1 MVTGVSGQQPIMF
14 SGLASGIDT
23 ASIIQKLLDAQ
34 KGLLQAAQDRQAASE
49 QRASALRDVK
59 TRLANLYNQI
69 KNFIDPGYLQGKKA
83 TVTPGGTSPSVAVS
97 AGSSAATGTFTVT
110 VQQMA
115 TATSV
120 SSPTALGAAI
130 NPTALLKDVNL
141 ATPVTAGTF
150 TVNGV
155 AISVDPAV
163 DTLNTV
169 MQRIQNAVPG
179 ITVSLVSDPDGR
191 PNRLQL
197 SHPSG
202 VTLGA
207 GSDTSNFLSAMKLL
221 ASPAGTTR
229 TSTGN
234 LGVVRAGDLLST
246 AMPTL
251 AASGTFTIN
260 GVSIS
265 YDATKDS
272 LTAVLN
278 RINASAAG
286 VVASYDA
293 ATDKVTIVS
302 KTTGSTAITFQDVSG
317 NFLNTIGVL
326 TATQTLGNNAQIVVN
341 AGNGPVTYYSTSN
354 TVTDAVS
361 GVTITLLRQSTTA
374 DTVSVAQDVDGAVSR
389 MKDFITQFNSTLD
402 FINQQMKFN
411 TDNPLLSNGPLAGDV
426 GLMRIASALRTMVSD
441 RIDGV
446 SGGKTTLAD
455 LGVSFGAV
463 GSAVGTTN
471 ALTMDEAKFRAAL
484 EADPAGVANV
494 LAAFQASATLQP
506 GGTGS
511 VAAIS
516 GTPTALRK
524 PGTYTVTTTDNGNG
538 TAKVTATFK
547 PADGGPSVDTV
558 VDQVAPGSTLT
569 SLIPGLS
576 VTLKPTIQAGTDT
589 IAVTTPV
596 RGIAA
601 KFEQYLDPLVRVDG
615 LMDHR
620 LDEADQETKRIKDNI
635 DRINE
640 RLDQER
646 QQLQEKFAR
655 METAIA
661 QLQAQRS
668 SLNALAMLG
677 FGLQ

>member
-1 MVTGVSGQQPIMF
+1 MVSGVGGQQPIMF

-23 ASIIQKLLDAQ
+23 AGIIQKLLDAR
-34 KGLLQAAQDRQAASE
+34 KGVLQAAQEQQAASE
-49 QRASALRDVK
+49 RRATALRDVK
-59 TRLANLYNQI
+59 TRLTNLYNQI
-69 KNFIDPGYLQGKKA
+69 KSFIDPGYLQGKKA
-83 TVTPGGTSPSVAVS
+83 TVTPGGSSASVAVS

-115 TATSV
+115 TATRV

-130 NPTALLKDVNL
+130 NPTALLKDANL

-155 AISVDPAV
+155 TITVDPTV
-163 DTLNTV
+163 DTLDAV
-169 MQRIQNAVPG
+169 MQRIQNNVSG

-207 GSDTSNFLSAMKLL
+207 GSDTSNFLSAMRLL
-221 ASPAGTTR
+221 ASPAGTAR

-251 AASGTFTIN
+251 AASGTFKIN

-265 YDATKDS
+265 YDASRDS
-272 LTAVLN
+272 LSAVLS

-286 VVASYDA
+286 VIASYDA
-293 ATDKVTIVS
+293 ATDKVTIVA
-302 KTTGSTAITFQDVSG
+302 KQTGSTAISFEDVSG
-317 NFLNTIGVL
+317 NFLSTIGVL
-326 TATQTLGNNAQIVVN
+326 TAAQTLGQNAQIQVDT
-341 AGNGPVTYYSTSN
+341 GNGPVTYYSTSN
-354 TVTDAVS
+354 TVTDAVP
-361 GVTITLLRQSTTA
+361 GVSITLLRQSATA
-374 DTVSVAQDVDGAVSR
+374 DTVTVAQDVDGAVSR

-411 TDNPLLSNGPLAGDV
+411 TDNPLLSNGPLAGDA
-426 GLMRIASALRTMVSD
+426 GLMRIASTLRTMISD

-446 SGGKTTLAD
+446 SGGKTTLAE
-455 LGVSFGAV
+455 LGISFGAV
-463 GSAVGTTN
+463 GSAVGTTK

-484 EADPAGVANV
+484 TSDPAAVANV

-516 GTPTALRK
+516 GAPTAVRK
-524 PGTYTVTTTDNGNG
+524 PGTYTVTTADNGDG

-547 PADGGPSVDTV
+547 PADGGPSVETV
-558 VDQVAPGSTLT
+558 VDRATPGSTLT
-569 SLIPGLS
+569 GLIPGLS
-576 VTLKPTIQAGTDT
+576 VTLKPTIQVGTDT
-589 IAVTTPV
+589 ITVTTPV

-601 KFEQYLDPLVRVDG
+601 KFEQYLEPLVRADG
-615 LMDHR
+615 LMDRR
-620 LDEADQETKRIKDNI
+620 LDEADRETKRIKDNI

-640 RLDQER
+640 RLDRER
-646 QQLQEKFAR
+646 QLLQEKFAR

-668 SLNALAMLG
+668 SLNALALLG
-677 FGLQ
+677 LGAQ

>member
-1 MVTGVSGQQPIMF
+1 MVSGVGGQQPIMF
-14 SGLASGIDT
+14 TGLASGIDT
-23 ASIIQKLLDAQ
+23 AGIIQKLLDAR
-34 KGLLQAAQDRQAASE
+34 KGPLKAAQDQQAASE
-49 QRASALRDVK
+49 RRAAALRDVK
-59 TRLANLYNQI
+59 TRLTNLYNQI
-69 KNFIDPGYLQGKKA
+69 KNFVDAGYLQGKKA
-83 TVTPGGTSPSVAVS
+83 AVTPGGTSPSVAVS

-115 TATSV
+115 TATRV

-130 NPTALLKDVNL
+130 NPTALLKDANL

-155 AISVDPAV
+155 TISVDPTV
-163 DTLNTV
+163 DTLDAV
-169 MQRIQNAVPG
+169 MQRIQTNVSG
-179 ITVSLVSDPDGR
+179 ITVSLVADPDGR

-197 SHPSG
+197 SHPGG

-234 LGVVRAGDLLST
+234 LGVVRASELLST
-246 AMPTL
+246 TMPTL
-251 AASGTFTIN
+251 AASGTFKIN

-265 YDATKDS
+265 YDASRDS
-272 LTAVLN
+272 LSAVLS

-286 VVASYDA
+286 VTASYDA
-293 ATDKVTIVS
+293 ATDKVTIVA
-302 KTTGSTAITFQDVSG
+302 KKTGSTAVTFEDVSG
-317 NFLNTIGVL
+317 NFLNAIGVL
-326 TATQTLGNNAQIVVN
+326 TATQTLGQNAQIQVD

-354 TVTDAVS
+354 TVTDAVP
-361 GVTITLLRQSTTA
+361 GVTITLLRQSATA
-374 DTVSVAQDVDGAVSR
+374 DTVTVAQDVDGAVGR
-389 MKDFITQFNSTLD
+389 MKDLVTQFNSTLD

-411 TDNPLLSNGPLAGDV
+411 TDNPLLSNGPLAGDA
-426 GLMRIASALRTMVSD
+426 GLMRIASTLRTMITA

-446 SGGKTTLAD
+446 SGGKTSLAD

-471 ALTMDEAKFRAAL
+471 TLTLNEAKFRAAL

-516 GTPTALRK
+516 GTPTAVRK
-524 PGTYTVTTTDNGNG
+524 PGTYTVTTTDNGDG

-547 PADGGPSVDTV
+547 PADGGPSVETV
-558 VDQVAPGSTLT
+558 SDRVTPGSILT
-569 SLIPGLS
+569 GLIPGLT
-576 VTLKPTIQAGTDT
+576 VTLKPTVQAGTDT
-589 IAVTTPV
+589 ITVTTPV

-601 KFEQYLDPLVRVDG
+601 KFEQYLEPLVRADG
-615 LMDHR
+615 LMDRR
-620 LDEADQETKRIKDNI
+620 LDEADRETRRIKDNI

-640 RLDQER
+640 RLDRER
-646 QQLQEKFAR
+646 QLLQEKFAR

-668 SLNALAMLG
+668 SLTALALLG
-677 FGLQ
+677 LGAQ